1 MNTPQHPKRI
11 LMVLTSNDRM
21 DTTGKPTG
29 LWADE
34 LAEPFYALT
43 GAGAEVTLASTIGGP
58 VPVDPGSVKPLG
70 QNEPAVDR
78 MLNDEALQRGITHTH
93 RVDELSM
100 KDFDAVFFPG
110 GHGTMWDLPKSEG
123 VRRIVEEADAQ
134 GKVIAAVCHGV
145 AGLVTALRPDGEPV
159 ISGRRINSFTDSEER
174 AAGLANVVP
183 FLLESRL
190 RTLGA
195 KFENGPDW
203 QPFAVRDGTL
213 ITGQNPRSSLQVAE
227 LVIEALQKA

>member
-1 MNTPQHPKRI
+1 MTSGHPKRI
-11 LMVLTSNDRM
+11 LMVLTSSDRM
-21 DTTGKPTG
+21 EPTGKPTG
-29 LWADE
+29 VWAEE
-34 LAEPFYALT
+34 LAEPFYTLT
-43 GAGAEVTLASTIGGP
+43 GAGAEVTLASTVGGP
-58 VPVDPGSVKPLG
+58 VPIDPGSIQPHG
-70 QNEPAVDR
+70 QNEPVIDR
-78 MLNDEALQRGITHTH
+78 MLQDEALQRGITHTR

-123 VRRIVEEADAQ
+123 VRRLVEEADAQ
-134 GKVIAAVCHGV
+134 GKVIAAVCHGA

-159 ISGRRINSFTDSEER
+159 IAGKRINGFTDSEER

-195 KFENGPDW
+195 RFENGPDW
-203 QPFAVRDGTL
+203 QPYAVRDGHFV
-213 ITGQNPRSSLQVAE
+213 TGQNPRSSRRVAE
-227 LVIEALQKA
+227 LVIEALQG

>member
-1 MNTPQHPKRI
+1 MNSPQHPKRI

-21 DTTGKPTG
+21 EGTGQPTG

-34 LAEPFYALT
+34 LAEPFYAFT
-43 GAGAEVTLASTIGGP
+43 DAGAQVTLASTLGGP
-58 VPVDPGSVKPLG
+58 VPVDPGSLKPPG
-70 QNEPAVDR
+70 QNAAAVDR
-78 MLNDEALQRGITHTH
+78 MLNDEALQKGITHTH
-93 RVDELSM
+93 KVDGLSM
-100 KDFDAVFFPG
+100 ADFDAVFFPG
-110 GHGTMWDLPKSEG
+110 GHGTMWDLPKSDG

-145 AGLVTALRPDGEPV
+145 AGLVAALRSDGEQV
-159 ISGRRINSFTDSEER
+159 IAGRRINSFTDSEER

-195 KFENGPDW
+195 SFESGPDW
-203 QPFAVRDGTL
+203 QPFAVRDGHL
-213 ITGQNPRSSLQVAE
+213 VTGQNPRSSQRVAE
-227 LVIEALQKA
+227 LVIEALQG